1 MILFFVARF
10 ADLLY
15 IRQQECFY
23 MPPKHPKRKRPDSG
37 RGPWN
42 TLEVAAITEI
52 NRITIGR
59 WLEDGKIRAPLQ
71 DPKSREYLWTQ
82 SDIDE
87 LVRYAKSR
95 ERSSE

>member
-1 MILFFVARF
+1 M
-10 ADLLY
+10 Y
-15 IRQQECFY
+15 ISQKECFY
-23 MPPKHPKRKRPDSG
+23 MSTRTPKRANRQDSS

-52 NRITIGR
+52 NRMTISR
-59 WLEDGKIRAPLQ
+59 WLEDGKVRAPKQ

-82 SDIDE
+82 ADIDE

-95 ERSSE
+95 EKTGA

>member
-1 MILFFVARF
+1 MSTKSRN
-10 ADLLY
+10 
-15 IRQQECFY
+15 RTNKQ
-23 MPPKHPKRKRPDSG
+23 DSS

-52 NRITIGR
+52 NRMTISR
-59 WLEDGKIRAPLQ
+59 WLDDGKVRAPKQ
-71 DPKSREYLWTQ
+71 DPRSREYLWTQ

-95 ERSSE
+95 EKQGEDK